1 MTLRT
6 PLRQRARQLL
16 DQHRR
21 HAHSCD
27 HGWRPGNPAPQRGS
41 QLHHQTLTGGT
52 VGIRDAGRPDGQ
64 VLGTDDVADNLGG
77 LSCRERRVRYVI
89 WPVFGHHDW
98 PVLGVHQG

>member
-41 QLHHQTLTGGT
+41 QLHHQTL
-52 VGIRDAGRPDGQ
+52 
-64 VLGTDDVADNLGG
+64 
-77 LSCRERRVRYVI
+77 
-89 WPVFGHHDW
+89 
-98 PVLGVHQG
+98 